1 MQSVCSRECPHS
13 SSPVLHSRAQCYC
26 HLHWLYHPTYL
37 ISLSLFFFN
46 HKVLVLSSFSDFIQ
60 FFFFL
65 SPLTKSWPH
74 FFNSSCLLEPP
85 PSLAFT
91 HTDKCQLKNL
101 FFFFTKS
108 YCFVTLRHISLEE
121 VARTCCL
128 WIQMALQQPRAVFYK
143 LLCQRGSSILSINR
157 VILKWSGSRT
167 LPRS

>member
-1 MQSVCSRECPHS
+1 MSSLVQS
-13 SSPVLHSRAQCYC
+13 SSPFKGSMLLPSP
-26 HLHWLYHPTYL
+26 LIISPYL
-37 ISLSLFFFN
+37 SYFSESPFFN